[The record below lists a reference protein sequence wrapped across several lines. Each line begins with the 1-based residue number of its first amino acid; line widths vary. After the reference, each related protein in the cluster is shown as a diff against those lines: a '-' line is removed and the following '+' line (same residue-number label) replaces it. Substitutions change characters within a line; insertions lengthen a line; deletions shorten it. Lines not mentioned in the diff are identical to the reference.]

1 MTTYIIRRLLLMIP
15 TFIMATALFFVI
27 LEIVPNG
34 PVEVYLQNEL
44 SKLQMSGE
52 AGNIGVDTG
61 TSPAAAMTDEEV
73 VNRLKEYFG
82 LDKALHIRYLNW
94 LGVWPREFNQR
105 LIKLEPGQKE
115 QKYRLAYQDSILI
128 SIKDSSVSIT
138 RENNKIVDD
147 WNWKFQYPSDNAE
160 IQQFLNNNKGIL
172 SENNFT
178 IDAYGSEILALND
191 SDFLFNQSHVNKNI
205 TLLPFNK
212 KRFNPNNDVVIKKVI
227 AKNSVQKLDLDPKE
241 FFKVNISME
250 EDEISYIAI
259 QLLKPLNNS
268 INELKFTLSNID
280 IKKTYPDIKIFKSQF
295 KGLITGDLGK
305 SYKYKASVGSLIGD
319 RVHIS
324 LYFGFVSF
332 LISHLICIPLGIFK
346 AIKHG
351 SKFDFISSIVVFIG
365 YAVPGFLLGA
375 LLLIYTGGG
384 SYYDIFPLGEF
395 RSDHWEYLTFW
406 QKINDQLHHSTL
418 PMIAWMVGS
427 FATLTVLMKNSLL
440 ENLSQDYVRTA
451 FAKGLS
457 ERRVIF
463 MHAVRNSLIPIATGI
478 GHLIGI
484 WLAGS
489 YILEKIFN
497 IDGIGMLSYN
507 AIIDRDYP
515 IVIGFMTI
523 ALIIK
528 LLGNLLS
535 DICYALID
543 PRIRFK

>member
-128 SIKDSSVSIT
+128 SIKNSSVSIT

>member
-128 SIKDSSVSIT
+128 SIKNSSVSIT

-178 IDAYGSEILALND
+178 IDAYGAEILALND
-191 SDFLFNQSHVNKNI
+191 SDFIFNQSHVNKNI

-212 KRFNPNNDVVIKKVI
+212 KRFNPNDDVVIKKVI
-227 AKNSVQKLDLDPKE
+227 AKNSVQELDLDPKE

>member
-1 MTTYIIRRLLLMIP
+1 MIP

-128 SIKDSSVSIT
+128 SIKNSSVSIT

>member
-212 KRFNPNNDVVIKKVI
+212 KRFNPNDDVVIKRVI
-227 AKNSVQKLDLDPKE
+227 AKNSLQELDLDPKE

>member
-128 SIKDSSVSIT
+128 SIKNSSVSIT

-212 KRFNPNNDVVIKKVI
+212 KRFNPNDDVVIKKVI
-227 AKNSVQKLDLDPKE
+227 AKNSVQELDLDPKE